1 MNNISSA
8 LTIKQKMLKILK
20 DTAEY
25 YAEDPDNRRSIDK
38 DGNCNYTWGDTHC
51 AVGRYLKPEHQKD
64 NWSENNSSVFQLA
77 QFSDDYNID
86 QFLIEKAQGLDLGF
100 WRNMQD
106 FHDTHSCWITKDD
119 YNKDEEPI
127 GLSRIGKDNYRV
139 IERKINMGG
148 YDD

>member
-1 MNNISSA
+1 M
-8 LTIKQKMLKILK
+8 TKQERMKQILK
-20 DTAEY
+20 ETVDY

-106 FHDTHSCWITKDD
+106 FHDSHSCWITEEDW
-119 YNKDEEPI
+119 NKDEEPI
-127 GLSRIGKDNYRV
+127 GLSRVGKDNYRT
-139 IERKINMGG
+139 IEKKINMGG

>member
-1 MNNISSA
+1 MNNKERM
-8 LTIKQKMLKILK
+8 KQILK
-20 DTAEY
+20 ETIDY

-51 AVGRYLKPEHQKD
+51 AVGRYLKPEYQKES
-64 NWSENNSSVFQLA
+64 WEENNRSVFQLA
-77 QFSDDYNID
+77 QYSDDYDID
-86 QFLIEKAQGLDLGF
+86 QFLVKDVQGLDLGF

-106 FHDTHSCWITKDD
+106 FHDAHSCWITEED

-127 GLSRIGKDNYRV
+127 GLSRIGKDNYRT

-148 YDD
+148 YDG

>member
-1 MNNISSA
+1 MN
-8 LTIKQKMLKILK
+8 KQQQMQEILK
-20 DTAEY
+20 DTVDY
-25 YAEDPDNRRSIDK
+25 YREDPANRRSIDE

-51 AVGRYLKPEHQKD
+51 AVGRYLKPEHQKE
-64 NWSENNSSVFQLA
+64 NWSENNSSVFELA

-86 QFLIEKAQGLDLGF
+86 QFLVKEVQGLDLGF
-100 WRNMQD
+100 WRNLQD
-106 FHDTHSCWITKDD
+106 FHDSHSCWITEED

>member
-1 MNNISSA
+1 MN
-8 LTIKQKMLKILK
+8 KQERMKQILK
-20 DTAEY
+20 ETVDY

-51 AVGRYLKPEHQKD
+51 AVGRYLKPEYQKES
-64 NWSENNSSVFQLA
+64 WEENNSSVFQLA
-77 QFSDDYNID
+77 QFSDDYDID
-86 QFLIEKAQGLDLGF
+86 QFLVEEAQGLVLGF

-106 FHDTHSCWITKDD
+106 FHDSHSCWITEEDW
-119 YNKDEEPI
+119 NKDEEPI
-127 GLSRIGKDNYRV
+127 GLSRIGKDNYRT

>member
-1 MNNISSA
+1 M
-8 LTIKQKMLKILK
+8 KQILK
-20 DTAEY
+20 ETVDY
-25 YAEDPDNRRSIDK
+25 YAKDPANRRSIDK

-64 NWSENNSSVFQLA
+64 NCSENNSSVFQLA
-77 QFSDDYNID
+77 QFSDDYDID
-86 QFLIEKAQGLDLGF
+86 QFLVKDVQGLGLGF

-127 GLSRIGKDNYRV
+127 GLSRIGKDNYRT

-148 YDD
+148 YDG

>member
-1 MNNISSA
+1 MNNKERM
-8 LTIKQKMLKILK
+8 KQILK
-20 DTAEY
+20 ETVDY

-51 AVGRYLKPEHQKD
+51 AVGRYLKPEYQKES
-64 NWSENNSSVFQLA
+64 WEENNSSVFQLA
-77 QFSDDYNID
+77 QFSDDYDID

-100 WRNMQD
+100 WSNLQD
-106 FHDTHSCWITKDD
+106 FHDSHSRWITEED

-148 YDD
+148 YHD

>member
-1 MNNISSA
+1 MNNKERM
-8 LTIKQKMLKILK
+8 KQILK
-20 DTAEY
+20 ETIDY

-51 AVGRYLKPEHQKD
+51 AVGRYLKPEYQKES
-64 NWSENNSSVFQLA
+64 WEENNRSVFQLA
-77 QFSDDYNID
+77 QYSDDYDID
-86 QFLIEKAQGLDLGF
+86 QFLVKDVQGLDLGF

-106 FHDTHSCWITKDD
+106 FHDSHSCWITEED

-127 GLSRIGKDNYRV
+127 GLSRVGKDNYRT

-148 YDD
+148 YDG

>member
-1 MNNISSA
+1 MN
-8 LTIKQKMLKILK
+8 KQQQMQEILK
-20 DTAEY
+20 DTVDY
-25 YAEDPDNRRSIDK
+25 YREDPDNRRSIDK

-51 AVGRYLKPEHQKD
+51 AVGRYLKPEHQKE

-106 FHDTHSCWITKDD
+106 FHDSHSCWITKED
-119 YNKDEEPI
+119 YNKAEEPI
-127 GLSRIGKDNYRV
+127 GLSRVGKDNYRT
-139 IERKINMGG
+139 IEKKINMGG

>member
-1 MNNISSA
+1 
-8 LTIKQKMLKILK
+8 MLKILK

-51 AVGRYLKPEHQKD
+51 AVGRYLKEEYQRED
-64 NWSENNSSVFQLA
+64 WSENNSSVFQLA

-106 FHDTHSCWITKDD
+106 FHDSHSCWITEEDW
-119 YNKDEEPI
+119 NKDEEPI

>member
-1 MNNISSA
+1 M
-8 LTIKQKMLKILK
+8 TKQERMKQILK
-20 DTAEY
+20 ETVDY

-51 AVGRYLKPEHQKD
+51 AVGRYLKPEHQKE
-64 NWSENNSSVFQLA
+64 NWSENNSSVFELA

-86 QFLIEKAQGLDLGF
+86 QFLVEEAQGLDLGF

-106 FHDTHSCWITKDD
+106 FHDSHSCWITEEDW
-119 YNKDEEPI
+119 NKDEEPI
-127 GLSRIGKDNYRV
+127 GLSRVGKDNYRT
-139 IERKINMGG
+139 IEKKINMGG